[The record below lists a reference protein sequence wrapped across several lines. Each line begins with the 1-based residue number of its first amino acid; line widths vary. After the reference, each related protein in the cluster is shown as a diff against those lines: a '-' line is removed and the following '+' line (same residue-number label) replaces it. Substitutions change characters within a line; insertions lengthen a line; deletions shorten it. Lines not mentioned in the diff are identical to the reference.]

1 MKRFLGLL
9 CVTLCLISSAR
20 ADGVSQLV
28 KQLKDTD
35 AEMRRSA
42 AKSLGEMGADA
53 KEAVPDLMKS
63 LKDGDMFV
71 RRFSAQA
78 LAGIGPDAKDA
89 IPALKD
95 ALGDKRKEVA
105 EAAAGA
111 LAKLGPNGVS
121 TLSDLAKDK
130 KKDTVL
136 RQKAVEALGH
146 AGEDAKPAVS
156 VLGDLLADSNIAVD
170 AAAALGELGP
180 VAKDDKILDTLRDL
194 ADKKTKDRS
203 LRETAQS
210 ALRKIMGQPDKKK

>member
-1 MKRFLGLL
+1 MKRSFGLL
-9 CVTLCLISSAR
+9 CVTLFLVASAR
-20 ADGVSQLV
+20 ADGVPQLV

-35 AEMRRSA
+35 AETRRAA

-53 KEAVPDLMKS
+53 KDAVPDLMKT
-63 LKDGDMFV
+63 LKDTAMFV

-78 LAGIGPDAKDA
+78 LGGIGGDAKDA
-89 IPALKD
+89 IPDLKD

-111 LAKLGPNGVS
+111 LAKVGPNGIS

-130 KKDTVL
+130 KKDTAL

-146 AGEDAKPAVS
+146 AGEDAKPAVP
-156 VLGDLLADSNIAVD
+156 VLGDLLNDGNVAVD

-180 VAKDDKILDTLRDL
+180 VAKDDKILDALRDL

-210 ALRKIMGQPDKKK
+210 ALRKILGQPDKKK